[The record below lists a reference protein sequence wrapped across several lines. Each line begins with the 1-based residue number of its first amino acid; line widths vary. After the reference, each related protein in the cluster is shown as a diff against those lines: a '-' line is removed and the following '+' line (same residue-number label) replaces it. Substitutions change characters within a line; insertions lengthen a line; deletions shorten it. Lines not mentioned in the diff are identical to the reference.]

1 MLQWGNKQ
9 GRAALALTLL
19 GALGVG
25 AAALLARRDLRT
37 AQALAAQRLEE
48 NRCLR
53 SKNQALEEQL
63 RRTEAGEDAK
73 RAFWPICPT
82 TSARR

>member
-19 GALGVG
+19 GALGAG

-53 SKNQALEEQL
+53 SKNQALEGHAAP
-63 RRTEAGEDAK
+63 RPGKTPSGT
-73 RAFWPICPT
+73 FWPICPT